1 MTYQTLEVARRCN
14 QFGTAPMTEENR
26 SRRRPGATSRA
37 RLLRRGGNIA
47 EARLWNELKDRQLGG
62 YKFVRQHPIGPYFA
76 DFACRQRRLVVE
88 IDGSQ
93 HANSDRDRQRDAFMV
108 EKGWSI
114 LRLWNVDVLGELV
127 PVCDTILAALDGR
140 MSENVIVADL
150 RYLKA
155 KPNER

>member
-1 MTYQTLEVARRCN
+1 MTYQTLEVARRSN

-127 PVCDTILAALDGR
+127 PVCETILAALDGR
-140 MSENVIVADL
+140 LSENVIAADL
-150 RYLKA
+150 RFLKA
-155 KPNER
+155 